1 MDVFRF
7 REQLIREYESFARSF
22 TKPKA
27 EDIRAYLQDCYDAGV
42 FWPAPLVQLNPSF
55 VSGGSVEQLV
65 EEQLLHKECARIFRA
80 GKTAD
85 DFGVTLR
92 LHKHQEEAIRAA
104 QRNESYVLTT
114 GTGSGKSLSYFIPIV
129 DYVLRERA
137 AGNTKPHVSAI
148 VIYPMNALANSQHE
162 ELTRFLKLGYPDG
175 KGPVTFARYT
185 GQESG
190 KERDEIAK
198 NPPDIILTN
207 FMMLELMMTRQDE
220 VDKAIVRAAQGL
232 KFLVLD
238 ELHTYRGR
246 QGADVALLVRR
257 VRAALNP
264 DLLCVGTSA
273 TMATDGTP
281 EERNAVV
288 AGVASKLFGTS
299 VSPRNVITETLQ
311 RVTTGDE
318 PDAGTLKSVL
328 IDEIPANAEY
338 ESLRAHPLAIWVELN
353 LGLQHEAGKWVRA
366 RPRTLK
372 DAAKELAAAT
382 GLDEAFCLKRLEHFL
397 LLAYRTK
404 REPHDDRSRLFA
416 FRLHQFISGAG
427 DLYATLEPAGKRYL
441 DVKGQQ
447 FQPGH
452 TDKRLFNA
460 VFCRECGQEYFP
472 VWASGPKGAPDTF
485 EPREIGDRS
494 REDQNDDEGMRYGFL
509 MPDSDRT
516 FDDADLDRYPEEWI
530 DFSRADPR
538 LKNNYIRYKPIP
550 VRVTPS
556 GEVAGDGM
564 QSYFIPGSF
573 RFCLSCGVSYD
584 ASVRSDL
591 SKLTSLSSEGRS
603 SATTV
608 LTLGA
613 MRYLLEDAA
622 DLKPEAK
629 KLLGFT
635 DNRQDASLQAG
646 HFNDFIQ
653 ILLLR
658 GALLAAVEKA
668 GQLTDE
674 VLAQAVYDVLSLTK
688 PEFMANPEAR
698 FFAEDQARKA
708 LKDVLGYRLYFD
720 LRRGWRVT
728 NPNLEQLSL
737 LKIAYQSLP
746 EICAE
751 QSLWHGAPPLLAQAS
766 PQERESIAR
775 HLLDHMRR
783 QLCIKARYLDA
794 DEQEKLKNASFSHL
808 RDPWALNEDERLQ
821 PARYLILGSKPAH
834 PNQQDDRAAYLSY
847 RSSFKRDLSK
857 PSFWGDTAQSRW
869 PDKFDEEFFGQLMES
884 LLSALIQGG
893 LVQCFEVPG
902 GRTAYQINA
911 AALIWQLGDPD
922 EEIPSLGNQRK
933 SNNEFFRSLY
943 LNVAKALL
951 QNNRLLKSLEAREH
965 TAQVDAAD
973 REEREK
979 RFRSAE
985 LPILFCSPTM
995 ELGVDISDLNTVYMR
1010 NAPPTP
1016 ANYAQRSGR
1025 AGRGGQP
1032 ALVITYCAAKSPH
1045 DQYYFADPV
1054 RMVAGSVTPPLLD
1067 LANEDLIRSHL
1078 HAVWLAETHQKLSG
1092 AVSELLKMKEDSK
1105 LPLRD
1110 DLASALD
1117 TADARDRAYK
1127 MFARVLD
1134 MLADELTP
1142 AKAHWYT
1149 AGWAERMIK
1158 QAYLQFDQA
1167 LDRWRTLYKATTQQ
1181 MEAAHAVR
1189 MNAAATQTDRI
1200 EADRRYYEAKTQQD
1214 LLLESS
1220 QSMNS
1225 DFYTYRY
1232 LASQGFLPGYNFPR
1246 LPLLAFM
1253 PARKDMVGKDTYLSR
1268 PRFLAL
1274 SEFGP
1279 RSIIYHEGSQYRV
1292 YKLML
1297 GLREQIGADAAGAG
1311 LPLRMVRMCPSCGYG
1326 HFGGQLHAEKCIACG
1341 SLLEGGLTL
1350 ANLYRVEN
1358 VSTRRATRITSDEEE
1373 RVRQGYEMLTT
1384 LQYAEE
1390 NGVLQVIKTRFEV
1403 EGVPLATVHYG
1414 PAATV
1419 WRMNLGWKRRK
1430 DKSIYGFNIDPITG
1444 IWAKDAQAPEDSDSS
1459 DHGSDGQPK
1468 RIVPFV
1474 EDRRNILV
1482 FYPDQQLEEAAMVTL
1497 QYMLKRGIE
1506 AEFQLEEAEL
1516 AAEPLPSGDKRNAI
1530 LFYESAE
1537 GGAGVLTRI
1546 ANDPTALR
1554 RVAEQALKVAHFEP
1568 KSGVWAVDQLQDTD
1582 KTCEAGCYRCLLSYS
1597 NQMDHRFI
1605 QRKNEIVLDLLCRMT
1620 RAEAKRGTA
1629 GRNADEQFEEL
1640 MRLSGSGLEKAWLET
1655 VRKSGYRLPDK
1666 AQFSMNEF
1674 KVRPDFGYGGDSPA
1688 LVFIDGPHHEL
1699 DYQRQIDEAKNKQL
1713 RDAGFEVIRFP
1724 KEQSAWPAIFAQYPD
1739 VFGKGV
1745 QS

>member
-1 MDVFRF
+1 MDVFQF
-7 REQLIREYESFARSF
+7 REQLIGDYESFTRSF
-22 TKPKA
+22 TKPQA
-27 EDIRAYLQDCYDAGV
+27 EDIKAYLQDRYDAGV

-80 GKTAD
+80 GKTSD
-85 DFGVTLR
+85 DFVVTLR

-114 GTGSGKSLSYFIPIV
+114 GTGSGKSLSYFIPII
-129 DYVLRERA
+129 DHVLRAHA
-137 AGNTKPHVSAI
+137 AGSTTPHASAI
-148 VIYPMNALANSQHE
+148 VIYPMNALANSQRE
-162 ELTRFLKLGYPDG
+162 ELTRFLKLGYPG
-175 KGPVTFARYT
+175 GNGPVTFARYT

-190 KERDEIAK
+190 EERDEIAR

-257 VRAALNP
+257 VRAALNR

-288 AGVASKLFGTS
+288 AGVASKLFGTT
-299 VSPRNVITETLQ
+299 VNPGNVITETLQ
-311 RVTTGDE
+311 RVTIGDALPE
-318 PDAGTLKSVL
+318 ADTLKSVL
-328 IDEIPANAEY
+328 TAEIPASAEF
-338 ESLRAHPLAIWVELN
+338 ESLRAHPLSVWVELN
-353 LGLQHEAGKWVRA
+353 LGLRQEAGKWVRA
-366 RPRTLK
+366 KPSTLK
-372 DAAKELAAAT
+372 EAAAELAEVT
-382 GLDEAFCLKRLEHFL
+382 GLDVAQCLQRLEQFL

-404 REPHDDRSRLFA
+404 REPYDDRSRLFA

-427 DLYATLEPAGKRYL
+427 DLFATLEPASNRYL

-447 FQPGH
+447 FQPGN

-472 VWASGPKGAPDTF
+472 VWASGPKASPDTF

-494 REDQNDDEGMRYGFL
+494 REDQGDDEGAKFGFL
-509 MPDSDRT
+509 MPDPSLK
-516 FDDADLDRYPEEWI
+516 FDDVDLERYPEDWI
-530 DFSRADPR
+530 DFTHANPG
-538 LKNNYIRYKPIP
+538 LKNNYKRYKPLP
-550 VRVTPS
+550 VRVAPS

-573 RFCLSCGVSYD
+573 RFCLCCGTSYD

-591 SKLTSLSSEGRS
+591 SKLSSLSSEGRS

-613 MRYLLEDAA
+613 MRYLLEDAT

-674 VLAQAVYDVLSLTK
+674 VLAQAIYDVVSLTK
-688 PEFMANPEAR
+688 PEFMANPEAH
-698 FFAEDQARKA
+698 FLAEDQARKA

-737 LKIAYQSLP
+737 LKITYQSLA
-746 EICAE
+746 EVCAE
-751 QSLWHGAPPLLAQAS
+751 QSLWDDAPPLLAQAT
-766 PQERESIAR
+766 PQDREHAAR

-794 DEQEKLKNASFSHL
+794 DQQERLKNASFNHL
-808 RDPWALNEDERLQ
+808 RDPWKLNEDEHLQ
-821 PARYLILGSKPAH
+821 PSKYLILGSKPAQL
-834 PNQQDDRAAYLSY
+834 NQQDDRAAYLSY
-847 RSSFKRDLSK
+847 RSSFKRDLTK
-857 PSFWGDTAQSRW
+857 PSFWGDNAQSRW
-869 PDKFDEEFFGQLMES
+869 PDKFNEEFFGQLMEA

-893 LVQCFEVPG
+893 LVQPFKATG
-902 GRTAYQINA
+902 GRTAYQITA
-911 AALIWQLGDPD
+911 AALVWQLGNPD
-922 EEIPSLGNQRK
+922 DETTNHGNQGK
-933 SNNEFFRSLY
+933 SSNEFFRSLY

-951 QNNRLLKSLEAREH
+951 QNNQLLKSLEAREH

-973 REEREK
+973 REDREK
-979 RFRSAE
+979 RFRAAD

-1010 NAPPTP
+1010 NTPPTP

-1025 AGRGGQP
+1025 AGRSGQP
-1032 ALVITYCAAKSPH
+1032 ALVFTYCAAKSPH

-1092 AVSELLKMKEDSK
+1092 AVSELLKMEDAK

-1110 DLASALD
+1110 DLVGTMD
-1117 TADARDRAYK
+1117 TVAPRDRADK
-1127 MFARVLD
+1127 VFSSVLG
-1134 MLADELTP
+1134 MLASELSP
-1142 AKAHWYT
+1142 ANAHWYA

-1158 QAYLQFDQA
+1158 QAYRQFDLA

-1189 MNAAATQTDRI
+1189 MNAAATQKDRT

-1214 LLLESS
+1214 LLLQSS
-1220 QSMNS
+1220 KSMNS

-1246 LPLLAFM
+1246 LPLMAFI
-1253 PARKDMVGKDTYLSR
+1253 PARKEKVGKDSFLTR
-1268 PRFLAL
+1268 PRFLGLA
-1274 SEFGP
+1274 EFGP

-1292 YKLML
+1292 RKVML
-1297 GLREQIGADAAGAG
+1297 GVRDQTGPEANGAQ
-1311 LPLRMVRMCPSCGYG
+1311 LPVRMARMCPVCGYG
-1326 HFGGQLHAEKCIACG
+1326 HFGDQLQMERCAACG
-1341 SLLEGGLTL
+1341 KLLEGGLTL
-1350 ANLYRVEN
+1350 PNLYRVEN

-1373 RVRQGYEMLTT
+1373 RARQGYEMLTT

-1390 NGVLQVIKTRFEV
+1390 NGVPQVVKTSFTLD
-1403 EGVPLATVHYG
+1403 GAALATTHYG

-1430 DKSIYGFNIDPITG
+1430 EKTIYGFNIDPNTG
-1444 IWAKDAQAPEDSDSS
+1444 IWSKDSQAPEDDDSNET
-1459 DHGSDGQPK
+1459 GQAVQ
-1468 RIVPFV
+1468 RIVPYV

-1482 FYPDQQLEEAAMVTL
+1482 LCPGQPLEEDAMVTL

-1506 AEFQLEEAEL
+1506 AEFQLEESEL
-1516 AAEPLPSGDKRNAI
+1516 AAEPLPKRDQRNAI

-1546 ANDPTALR
+1546 ANDPAALR
-1554 RVAEQALKVAHFEP
+1554 RVAERALRVAHFEP
-1568 KSGVWAVDQLQDTD
+1568 KNNVWVADQLQDVD
-1582 KTCEAGCYRCLLSYS
+1582 NTCEAGCHRCLLSYS
-1597 NQMDHRFI
+1597 NQMDHRII
-1605 QRKNEIVLDLLCRMT
+1605 QRKNEIVLDILCRLT
-1620 RAEAKRGTA
+1620 QAEAKCGTA
-1629 GRNADEQFEEL
+1629 GRNPDEQFEEI
-1640 MRLSGSGLEKAWLET
+1640 MRLSGSSLEKAWLET
-1655 VRKSGYRLPDK
+1655 VRKSGYRLPDR
-1666 AQFSMNEF
+1666 AQFSMSEF
-1674 KVRPDFGYGGDSPA
+1674 KVRPDFGYRGDSPA
-1688 LVFIDGPHHEL
+1688 LVFIDGPHHET
-1699 DYQRQIDEAKNKQL
+1699 DYQHQIDEAKNKEL

-1724 KEQSAWPAIFAQYPD
+1724 KEQSTWPAIFSQYPD

>member
-1 MDVFRF
+1 MDVFHF
-7 REQLIREYESFARSF
+7 RERLIGEYESFTRSF
-22 TKPKA
+22 TRPQA
-27 EDIRAYLQDCYDAGV
+27 EDIKAYLQTQYDAGV

-65 EEQLLHKECARIFRA
+65 EERLLNKECARIFRA
-80 GKTAD
+80 GKSNSE
-85 DFGVTLR
+85 FGVTLR

-104 QRNESYVLTT
+104 QRSESYVLTT

-129 DYVLRERA
+129 DHVLRERA
-137 AGNTKPHVSAI
+137 AGNAKPHVSAI
-148 VIYPMNALANSQHE
+148 VIYPMNALANSQRE
-162 ELTRFLKLGYPDG
+162 ELTRFLTLGYPG
-175 KGPVTFARYT
+175 GNGPVTFARYT
-185 GQESG
+185 GQESSE
-190 KERDEIAK
+190 ERDEIAK

-220 VDKAIVRAAQGL
+220 VDKTIVRAAQGL

-264 DLLCVGTSA
+264 GLLCVGTSA
-273 TMATDGTP
+273 TMATEGTP

-288 AGVASKLFGTS
+288 AGVASKLFGTM
-299 VSPRNVITETLQ
+299 VHPGNVITETLQ
-311 RVTTGDE
+311 RVTIGDVL
-318 PDAGTLKSVL
+318 PDVSALKAAL
-328 IDEIPANAEY
+328 TAETPTSAEF
-338 ESLRAHPLAIWVELN
+338 ESLRTHPLSVWVELN
-353 LGLQHEAGKWVRA
+353 LGLQQEAGKWVRA
-366 RPRTLK
+366 KPRTLK
-372 DAAKELAAAT
+372 DAAKELAGST
-382 GLDEAFCLKRLEHFL
+382 GLDPALCLQRLEKFL

-404 REPHDDRSRLFA
+404 REPYDDRSRLFA

-427 DLYATLEPAGKRYL
+427 DLFATLEPAGNRFL

-447 FQPGH
+447 FQPGNI
-452 TDKRLFNA
+452 DKRLFNA

-472 VWASGPKGAPDTF
+472 VWASGPRGSLDTF
-485 EPREIGDRS
+485 EPREIGDRN
-494 REDQNDDEGMRYGFL
+494 REDLDGDEGAKFGFL
-509 MPDSDRT
+509 MPDPALT
-516 FDDADLDRYPEEWI
+516 FDDVNLERYPEDWI
-530 DFSRADPR
+530 DFSRADPG
-538 LKNNYIRYKPIP
+538 LKSNYKRYKPIP
-550 VRVTPS
+550 VRVAPS
-556 GEVAGDGM
+556 GEIAGDGM

-573 RFCLSCGVSYD
+573 RFCLCCGASYD

-591 SKLTSLSSEGRS
+591 SKLSSLSSEGRS

-668 GQLTDE
+668 DQLTDE
-674 VLAQAVYDVLSLTK
+674 VLAQAIYDVLALEK

-698 FFAEDQARKA
+698 FLAEDQARRA
-708 LKDVLGYRLYFD
+708 LKDVIGYRLYFD

-728 NPNLEQLSL
+728 NPNLEQLNL
-737 LKIAYQSLP
+737 LKIGYRSLP

-751 QSLWHGAPPLLAQAS
+751 QSLWSAAPPLLAQAS
-766 PQERESIAR
+766 PQERENVAR

-794 DEQEKLKNASFSHL
+794 DQQDQLKNTSYNQL
-808 RDPWALNEDERLQ
+808 REPWALNEDELLQ
-821 PARYLILGSKPAH
+821 PARYLILGSKPAQI
-834 PNQQDDRAAYLSY
+834 NQQDDRAAYLSY

-869 PDKFDEEFFGQLMES
+869 PTLFNDEFFGQMMEA
-884 LLSALIQGG
+884 LLAALIQGG
-893 LVQCFEVPG
+893 LVQPFEAAG
-902 GRTAYQINA
+902 GKTAYQITA
-911 AALIWQLGDPD
+911 AALVWQLGNPD
-922 EEIPSLGNQRK
+922 DETGKHGNQRK

-951 QNNRLLKSLEAREH
+951 QNNHLLKSLEAREH

-973 REEREK
+973 REDREK
-979 RFRSAE
+979 RFRAAD

-995 ELGVDISDLNTVYMR
+995 ELGVDISDLNTVYLR
-1010 NAPPTP
+1010 NTPPTP

-1025 AGRGGQP
+1025 AGRSGQP
-1032 ALVITYCAAKSPH
+1032 ALVFTYCAAKSPH
-1045 DQYYFADPV
+1045 DQYYFAEPV
-1054 RMVAGSVTPPLLD
+1054 KMVAGSVTPPLLD

-1092 AVSELLKMKEDSK
+1092 AVSELLKMDDVT

-1110 DLASALD
+1110 DLVGTMD
-1117 TADARDRAYK
+1117 TPAPRDRADK
-1127 MFARVLD
+1127 VFTGVLG
-1134 MLADELTP
+1134 MLTTELTP
-1142 AKAHWYT
+1142 AHAHWYA

-1158 QAYLQFDQA
+1158 QAFRQFELA

-1189 MNAAATQTDRI
+1189 MNAAATQKDRT

-1214 LLLESS
+1214 LLLQSS
-1220 QSMNS
+1220 KSTNS

-1246 LPLLAFM
+1246 LPLMAFI
-1253 PARKDMVGKDTYLSR
+1253 PARKERVGKDSFLTR
-1268 PRFLAL
+1268 PRFLGLA
-1274 SEFGP
+1274 EFGP

-1292 YKLML
+1292 RKVML
-1297 GLREQIGADAAGAG
+1297 GVRDQAGPDANGAQ
-1311 LPLRMVRMCPSCGYG
+1311 LPVRMARMCPSCGYG
-1326 HFGGQLHAEKCIACG
+1326 HFGDQLQMEKCVACG
-1341 SLLEGGLTL
+1341 SMLEGGLAL
-1350 ANLYRVEN
+1350 PNLYRVEN

-1390 NGVLQVIKTRFEV
+1390 NGVPQVVKTRFKL
-1403 EGVPLATVHYG
+1403 EGAPLVTVHYG

-1430 DKSIYGFNIDPITG
+1430 EKSIYGFNIDPSTG
-1444 IWAKDAQAPEDSDSS
+1444 IWAKDSQAPEDDDASDT
-1459 DHGSDGQPK
+1459 GRTVQ

-1482 FYPDQQLEEAAMVTL
+1482 LYPDQHLEEDAMVTL

-1506 AEFQLEEAEL
+1506 AEFQLEESEL
-1516 AAEPLPSGDKRNAI
+1516 AAEPLPRRDQRNAI

-1546 ANDPTALR
+1546 ANDPMALR
-1554 RVAEQALKVAHFEP
+1554 RVAERALKVAHFEP
-1568 KSGVWAVDQLQDTD
+1568 KNEVWAVDQLQDID
-1582 KTCEAGCYRCLLSYS
+1582 KTCEAGCYRCLLSYG
-1597 NQMDHRFI
+1597 NQMDHRVI
-1605 QRKNEIVLDLLCRMT
+1605 QRKNEIVLDILCRLT
-1620 RAEAKRGTA
+1620 RAEAQRGTE
-1629 GRNADEQFEEL
+1629 GRNADEQFDEL
-1640 MRLSGSGLEKAWLET
+1640 MRLSGSSLEKAWLET
-1655 VRKSGYRLPDK
+1655 VKESGYRLPDK
-1666 AQFSMNEF
+1666 AQFSMSEY

-1688 LVFIDGPHHEL
+1688 LVFIDGPHHESE
-1699 DYQRQIDEAKNKQL
+1699 YQHQIDEDKNRIL

-1724 KEQSAWPAIFAQYPD
+1724 KERAAWPAIFSQYPD

>member
-1 MDVFRF
+1 MDVFHF
-7 REQLIREYESFARSF
+7 RERLIGDYESFTRSF
-22 TKPKA
+22 TRPQA
-27 EDIRAYLQDCYDAGV
+27 EDIKTYLQTQYDEGV

-65 EEQLLHKECARIFRA
+65 EEGLLHKEGARIFRA
-80 GKTAD
+80 GKSAS

-104 QRNESYVLTT
+104 QRSESYVLTT

-129 DYVLRERA
+129 DHVLRERA
-137 AGNTKPHVSAI
+137 AGNTKPRVSAI
-148 VIYPMNALANSQHE
+148 VIYPMNALANSQRE
-162 ELTRFLKLGYPDG
+162 ELTRFLKLGYPG
-175 KGPVTFARYT
+175 GNGPVTFARYT
-185 GQESG
+185 GQESSE
-190 KERDEIAK
+190 ERDEIAK

-220 VDKAIVRAAQGL
+220 VDKTIVRAAQGL

-257 VRAALNP
+257 VRAALNTE
-264 DLLCVGTSA
+264 LLCVGTSA

-288 AGVASKLFGTS
+288 ASVASKLFGTT
-299 VSPRNVITETLQ
+299 VKPGNVITETLQ
-311 RVTTGDE
+311 RVTVSDNL
-318 PDAGTLKSVL
+318 PDAATLKSVL
-328 IDEIPANAEY
+328 TTELPTSAEFN
-338 ESLRAHPLAIWVELN
+338 SLRAHPLSIWVELN
-353 LGLQHEAGKWVRA
+353 LGLRQEAGRWVRA
-366 RPRTLK
+366 KPRTLK
-372 DAAKELAAAT
+372 DAATELAHAT
-382 GLDEAFCLKRLEHFL
+382 DLDVALCLQQLERFL

-427 DLYATLEPAGKRYL
+427 DLFATLEPAGNRYL

-472 VWASGPKGAPDTF
+472 VWANGPKSSPDTF
-485 EPREIGDRS
+485 EPREIGDRN
-494 REDQNDDEGMRYGFL
+494 REDQDDDEGAKFGFL
-509 MPDSDRT
+509 MPDPDLT
-516 FDDADLDRYPEEWI
+516 FDDGNLDRYPEDWI
-530 DFSRADPR
+530 DFTRANPG
-538 LKNNYIRYKPIP
+538 LKSNYKRYKPLP
-550 VRVTPS
+550 VRVAPS
-556 GEVAGDGM
+556 GDVAGDGM

-573 RFCLSCGVSYD
+573 RFCLCCNASYD

-591 SKLTSLSSEGRS
+591 SKLSSLSSEGRS

-613 MRYLLEDAA
+613 MRYLLEEAA
-622 DLKPEAK
+622 DLNPAAK

-674 VLAQAVYDVLSLTK
+674 VLAPAIYDVLALTK

-698 FFAEDQARKA
+698 FLAEDQARKA

-720 LRRGWRVT
+720 LRRGWRIT

-737 LKIAYQSLP
+737 LKIEYQSLS
-746 EICAE
+746 EVCAE
-751 QSLWHGAPPLLAQAS
+751 QSLWDEAPPLLAQAS
-766 PQERESIAR
+766 PLEREQATR

-794 DEQEKLKNASFSHL
+794 DQQEQLKNSSYSQL
-808 RDPWALNEDERLQ
+808 REPWALNEDERLQ
-821 PARYLILGSKPAH
+821 PARYLVLGSKP
-834 PNQQDDRAAYLSY
+834 PQLNQQDDRAAYLSY

-857 PSFWGDTAQSRW
+857 PSFWGENAQSRW
-869 PDKFDEEFFGQLMES
+869 PTKFNEEFFGTVMQS

-893 LVQCFEVPG
+893 LVQPLEVPG
-902 GRTAYQINA
+902 GKTAYQITA
-911 AALIWQLGDPD
+911 AALVWKLGDLD
-922 EEIPSLGNQRK
+922 EETTNHGNQRK
-933 SNNEFFRSLY
+933 SNNEFFRDLY
-943 LNVAKALL
+943 INVAKALL
-951 QNNRLLKSLEAREH
+951 QNNQLLKSLEAREH

-973 REEREK
+973 REDREK
-979 RFRSAE
+979 RFRAAE

-1010 NAPPTP
+1010 NTPPTP

-1025 AGRGGQP
+1025 AGRSGQP
-1032 ALVITYCAAKSPH
+1032 ALVFTYCAAKSPH

-1092 AVSELLKMKEDSK
+1092 AVSDLLKMDDAK

-1110 DLASALD
+1110 DLIETMD
-1117 TADARDRAYK
+1117 TVPPRDRADK
-1127 MFARVLD
+1127 VFSSVLG
-1134 MLADELTP
+1134 MLVSELTP
-1142 AKAHWYT
+1142 ENAHWFA

-1158 QAYLQFDQA
+1158 QAFRQFDIAQ
-1167 LDRWRTLYKATTQQ
+1167 DRWRSLYKATTQQ
-1181 MEAAHAVR
+1181 MEAAHSVR
-1189 MNAAATQTDRI
+1189 MNAAATQKDRS

-1214 LLLESS
+1214 LLLQSS
-1220 QSMNS
+1220 KSMNS

-1246 LPLLAFM
+1246 LPLMAFI
-1253 PARKDMVGKDTYLSR
+1253 PARKERVGKDSFLTR
-1268 PRFLAL
+1268 PRFLGLA
-1274 SEFGP
+1274 EFGP

-1292 YKLML
+1292 RKVML
-1297 GLREQIGADAAGAG
+1297 GVRDQSSPDAIGAQ
-1311 LPLRMVRMCPSCGYG
+1311 LPLRMARMCPVCGYG
-1326 HFGGQLHAEKCIACG
+1326 HFGDQLQMEKCVACDCV
-1341 SLLEGGLTL
+1341 LEGGLTL
-1350 ANLYRVEN
+1350 PNLYRVEN

-1390 NGVLQVIKTRFEV
+1390 NGVPQVIKTRFD
-1403 EGVPLATVHYG
+1403 LASTPIVTVHYG

-1430 DKSIYGFNIDPITG
+1430 EKSIYGFNIDPTTG
-1444 IWAKDAQAPEDSDSS
+1444 IWSKDSQAPEDDDASDN
-1459 DHGSDGQPK
+1459 GPTVQ

-1482 FYPDQQLEEAAMVTL
+1482 LHPDQQLEEDSMVTL

-1506 AEFQLEEAEL
+1506 AEFQLEESEL
-1516 AAEPLPSGDKRNAI
+1516 AAEPLPRRDQRNAI

-1546 ANDPTALR
+1546 ANDPAALR
-1554 RVAEQALKVAHFEP
+1554 RVAERALRVAHFAP
-1568 KSGVWAVDQLQDTD
+1568 KGSTWAVDELQDTD
-1582 KTCEAGCYRCLLSYS
+1582 QSCEAGCYRCLLSYG
-1597 NQMDHRFI
+1597 NQMDHRII
-1605 QRKNEIVLDLLCRMT
+1605 QRKNEVVLDILCRLT
-1620 RAEAKRGTA
+1620 QAEAKRGTA
-1629 GRNADEQFEEL
+1629 GRNADEQFDEL
-1640 MRLSGSGLEKAWLET
+1640 LSLSGSSLEKAWLNA
-1655 VRKSGYRLPDK
+1655 VRKAGLRLPDK
-1666 AQFSMNEF
+1666 AQFSLSEYA
-1674 KVRPDFGYGGDSPA
+1674 VRPDFGYGGDSPA
-1688 LVFIDGPHHEL
+1688 LVFIDGPHHES
-1699 DYQRQIDEAKNKQL
+1699 DHQHRIDEEKNRTL

-1724 KEQSAWPAIFAQYPD
+1724 KEQSAWNAIFNQYPD

-1745 QS
+1745 QP

>member
-1 MDVFRF
+1 MNVFQF
-7 REQLIREYESFARSF
+7 RDRLISDYQSFTRSF
-22 TKPKA
+22 TKPQA
-27 EDIRAYLQDCYDAGV
+27 EDIKAYLQDRYDEGI

-129 DYVLRERA
+129 DHVLRERA
-137 AGNTKPHVSAI
+137 AGDNRPRVRAI
-148 VIYPMNALANSQHE
+148 VIYPMNALANSQRE
-162 ELTRFLKLGYPDG
+162 ELTRFLKLGYPAG
-175 KGPVTFARYT
+175 NGPVTFARYT

-190 KERDEIAK
+190 EERDEIAR

-220 VDKAIVRAAQGL
+220 VDKAIVRSAQGL

-273 TMATDGTP
+273 TMATEGTP
-281 EERNAVV
+281 EERNSVV
-288 AGVASKLFGTS
+288 SEVASKLFGTT
-299 VSPRNVITETLQ
+299 VSLGNVITETLQ
-311 RVTTGDE
+311 RVTIGETL
-318 PDAGTLKSVL
+318 PDANTLKSVL
-328 IDEIPANAEY
+328 DAEIPAKADF
-338 ESLRAHPLAIWVELN
+338 ESLRAHPLSVWVELN
-353 LGLQHEAGKWVRA
+353 LGLLQEAGRWVRA

-372 DAAKELAAAT
+372 EAAAELAEVT
-382 GLDEAFCLKRLEHFL
+382 RLDSAHCLKRLEQFL
-397 LLAYRTK
+397 LLAYQTK
-404 REPHDDRSRLFA
+404 REPYDDRSRLFA

-427 DLYATLEPAGKRYL
+427 DLFATLEPENNRYL

-447 FQPGH
+447 YQPGR

-472 VWASGPKGAPDTF
+472 VWASGPKGSPDIF
-485 EPREIGDRS
+485 EPRDIGDRS
-494 REDQNDDEGMRYGFL
+494 REDSDGDDSIGFGLL
-509 MPDSDRT
+509 MPDPAAK
-516 FDDADLDRYPEEWI
+516 FDESNLDRYPEEWI
-530 DFSRADPR
+530 DFTRANPE
-538 LKNNYIRYKPIP
+538 LKSNYKRYTPTP
-550 VRVTPS
+550 VSVNPA

-564 QSYFIPGSF
+564 RSHFVPGSF
-573 RFCLSCGVSYD
+573 RFCLSCGVSHD
-584 ASVRSDL
+584 ATMRSDL
-591 SKLTSLSSEGRS
+591 SKLSSLSSEGRS

-613 MRYLLEDAA
+613 LRYLLEDAD

-658 GALLAAVEKA
+658 GALLAAVESK

-674 VLAQAVYDVLSLTK
+674 VLAQSIYDVLALSK

-698 FFAEDQARKA
+698 FIAEDQARKA
-708 LKDVLGYRLYFD
+708 LRDVLGYRLYFD
-720 LRRGWRVT
+720 LRRGWRIT

-737 LKIAYQSLP
+737 LQIGYQSLA
-746 EICAE
+746 EVCAE
-751 QSLWHGAPPLLAQAS
+751 QSLWDGAPPLLAQSS
-766 PQERESIAR
+766 PEVRERATR
-775 HLLDHMRR
+775 HLLDLMRR

-794 DEQEKLKNASFSHL
+794 DQQEQIRQTSFSHL
-808 RDPWALNEDERLQ
+808 RDPWAINDDERLQ
-821 PARYLILGSKPAH
+821 PARYLILGSKPSQL
-834 PNQQDDRAAYLSY
+834 NQQDDRAAYLSY
-847 RSSFKRDLSK
+847 RSSFKRDIAK
-857 PSFWGDTAQSRW
+857 PGFWGENAQDRW
-869 PDKFDEEFFGQLMES
+869 PAKFNEDYFGTVIDAM
-884 LLSALIQGG
+884 LSALIQGG
-893 LVQCFEVPG
+893 LVQPLDAPG
-902 GRTAYQINA
+902 NKTAYQITA
-911 AALIWQLGDPD
+911 AALVWKLGDPGN
-922 EEIPSLGNQRK
+922 PAPNAANQRK
-933 SNNEFFRSLY
+933 SNNEFFRDLY
-943 LNVAKALL
+943 LNVAKSLL
-951 QNNRLLKSLEAREH
+951 QSNRLLQSLEAREH

-979 RFRSAE
+979 RFRAAD

-995 ELGVDISDLNTVYMR
+995 ELGVDIADLNTVYMR
-1010 NAPPTP
+1010 NTPPTP

-1025 AGRGGQP
+1025 AGRSGQP
-1032 ALVITYCAAKSPH
+1032 ALVFTYCAAKSPH
-1045 DQYYFADPV
+1045 DQYYFTDPV

-1078 HAVWLAETHQKLSG
+1078 HAVWLAETRQRLSG
-1092 AVSELLKMKEDSK
+1092 AVSELLKMDDAA

-1110 DLASALD
+1110 DLIGTMD
-1117 TADARDRAYK
+1117 TPAPRDRADHV
-1127 MFARVLD
+1127 FSSVLG
-1134 MLADELTP
+1134 MLSSELTP
-1142 AKAHWYT
+1142 ANAHWYT
-1149 AGWAERMIK
+1149 SGWAERMIK
-1158 QAYLQFDQA
+1158 QAFRQFDLA
-1167 LDRWRTLYKATTQQ
+1167 IERWRTLYKATTHQ

-1189 MNAAATQTDRI
+1189 MNAAATQKDRT

-1214 LLLESS
+1214 LLLQSS
-1220 QSMNS
+1220 ATMNS

-1246 LPLLAFM
+1246 LPLMAFI
-1253 PARKDMVGKDTYLSR
+1253 PARKERVGKDSFLTR
-1268 PRFLAL
+1268 PRFLGL

-1292 YKLML
+1292 RKVML
-1297 GLREQIGADAAGAG
+1297 GVRDQMAAENSGSQ
-1311 LPLRMVRMCPSCGYG
+1311 LPVRTARMCPACGYG
-1326 HFGGQLHAEKCIACG
+1326 HFGDQLHLEKCAACG
-1341 SLLEGGLTL
+1341 SLLEGGLIL
-1350 ANLYRVEN
+1350 PNLYRVEN

-1390 NGVLQVIKTRFEV
+1390 SCVMQVVKTRFDLD
-1403 EGVPLATVHYG
+1403 GAPLVTAHYG

-1430 DKSIYGFNIDPITG
+1430 EKSIYGFNIDTNTG
-1444 IWAKDAQAPEDSDSS
+1444 IWSKDSQAPEDDDS
-1459 DHGSDGQPK
+1459 HETGQTVQ

-1482 FYPDQQLEEAAMVTL
+1482 LYPVQTLEEDAMVTL

-1506 AEFQLEEAEL
+1506 AEFQLEESEL
-1516 AAEPLPSGDKRNAI
+1516 AVEPLPRRDQRNAI

-1554 RVAEQALKVAHFEP
+1554 RVAVRALRVAHYEP
-1568 KSGVWAVDQLQDTD
+1568 RQGAWAADQLLDTD

-1597 NQMDHRFI
+1597 NQMDHRII
-1605 QRKNEIVLDLLCRMT
+1605 QRKNEVVLDLLCRMT

-1629 GRNADEQFEEL
+1629 GRSADEQYAEL
-1640 MRLSGSGLEKAWLET
+1640 YRLSGSSLEKAWLET
-1655 VRKSGYRLPDK
+1655 VRKNAYRLPDK
-1666 AQFSMNEF
+1666 AQFSMSEF

-1688 LVFIDGPHHEL
+1688 LVFIDGPQHET
-1699 DYQRQIDEAKNKQL
+1699 DHQYQIDEAKNRAL
-1713 RDAGFEVIRFP
+1713 RDAGYEVIRFP
-1724 KEQSAWPAIFAQYPD
+1724 KEQAAWPAIFGQFPD

-1745 QS
+1745 AG

>member
-1 MDVFRF
+1 MDVFQF
-7 REQLIREYESFARSF
+7 RDRLIGDYESFTRSF
-22 TKPKA
+22 TKPQA
-27 EDIRAYLQDCYDAGV
+27 DDIKAYLQGCYDAGV

-65 EEQLLHKECARIFRA
+65 EAQLLHKECARIFRA
-80 GKTAD
+80 GKSVD
-85 DFGVTLR
+85 EFGVTLR

-104 QRNESYVLTT
+104 QHNESYVLTT

-129 DYVLRERA
+129 DHVLRERA
-137 AGNTKPHVSAI
+137 AGNAKPLVRAI
-148 VIYPMNALANSQHE
+148 VIYPMNALANSQRE
-162 ELTRFLKLGYPDG
+162 ELTRFLKFGYPG
-175 KGPVTFARYT
+175 GNGPVTFARYT

-190 KERDEIAK
+190 EERDEIAR

-257 VRAALNP
+257 VRAAMNP

-273 TMATDGTP
+273 TMATEGTP

-288 AGVASKLFGTS
+288 AGVASKLFGTT
-299 VSPRNVITETLQ
+299 VSPTNVITETLE
-311 RVTTGDE
+311 RVTIGKNLPE
-318 PDAGTLKSVL
+318 SGTLKSVL
-328 IDEIPANAEY
+328 SEDIPDQAEF
-338 ESLRAHPLAIWVELN
+338 ESLRSHPLSVWIELN
-353 LGLQHEAGKWVRA
+353 LGLRQEAGKWVRA
-366 RPRTLK
+366 TPRTLK
-372 DAAKELAAAT
+372 NAANELADIT
-382 GLDEAFCLKRLEHFL
+382 GLETAHCLQKLEQFL

-404 REPHDDRSRLFA
+404 REPFDDRSRLFA

-427 DLYATLEPAGKRYL
+427 DLFATLEPEGQRYL

-460 VFCRECGQEYFP
+460 AFCRECGQEYFP
-472 VWASGPKGAPDTF
+472 VWASGPQNAPDSF
-485 EPREIGDRS
+485 EPRDIGDRN
-494 REDQNDDEGMRYGFL
+494 REDQDGEDGVRFGFL
-509 MPDSDRT
+509 MPDPAHN
-516 FDDADLDRYPEEWI
+516 FEDANLERYPEEWI
-530 DFSRADPR
+530 DFTRANPG
-538 LKNNYIRYKPIP
+538 LKSNFKRYKPLP
-550 VRVTPS
+550 VHVAPS
-556 GEVAGDGM
+556 GEIAGNGM
-564 QSYFIPGSF
+564 SAFFIPGSF
-573 RFCLSCGVSYD
+573 RFCLCCGVSYD
-584 ASVRSDL
+584 ATVRSDL
-591 SKLTSLSSEGRS
+591 SKLSSLSSEGRS

-613 MRYLLEDAA
+613 MRYLLEEAD
-622 DLKPEAK
+622 DLKPQAR

-668 GQLTDE
+668 GTLTDE
-674 VLAQAVYDVLSLTK
+674 VLAQAIYDVLALTK

-720 LRRGWRVT
+720 LRRGWRIT
-728 NPNLEQLSL
+728 NPNLEQLGL
-737 LKIAYQSLP
+737 LRIGYQSLA

-751 QSLWHGAPPLLAQAS
+751 QSLWDGAPPLLAQAS
-766 PQERESIAR
+766 PESRANAAR

-794 DEQEKLKNASFSHL
+794 DQQEQTRQASFSHL
-808 RDPWALNEDERLQ
+808 REPWAINDDERLQ
-821 PARYLILGSKPAH
+821 PARYLILGSKPSQLD
-834 PNQQDDRAAYLSY
+834 QQDDRAAYLSY
-847 RSSFKRDLSK
+847 RSSFKREIAK
-857 PSFWGDTAQSRW
+857 PSFWGEGAEARW
-869 PDKFDEEFFGQLMES
+869 PNKFNDEFFGQMLDA
-884 LLSALIQGG
+884 LLTALIQGG
-893 LVQCFEVPG
+893 LVQPLEAPG
-902 GRTAYQINA
+902 NKTAYQITA
-911 AALIWQLGDPD
+911 AALVWQLGNPA
-922 EEIPSLGNQRK
+922 EPMQHHGNQRK
-933 SNNEFFRSLY
+933 SNNEFFRDLY

-951 QNNRLLKSLEAREH
+951 QSNRLLQSLEAREH

-973 REEREK
+973 RELREQ
-979 RFRSAE
+979 RFRAAD

-1025 AGRGGQP
+1025 AGRSGQP
-1032 ALVITYCAAKSPH
+1032 ALVFTYCAAKSPH
-1045 DQYYFADPV
+1045 DQYYFTDPV

-1078 HAVWLAETHQKLSG
+1078 HAVWLAETRQKLSG
-1092 AVSELLKMKEDSK
+1092 AVSEVLKMDSAS

-1110 DLASALD
+1110 DLIASMDIPAPRER
-1117 TADARDRAYK
+1117 ADKVFSA
-1127 MFARVLD
+1127 VLG
-1134 MLADELTP
+1134 MLSAELTP
-1142 AKAHWYT
+1142 AIAHWY
-1149 AGWAERMIK
+1149 ASGWAERMIK
-1158 QAYLQFDQA
+1158 QAFRQFDLA
-1167 LDRWRTLYKATTQQ
+1167 LDRWRTLYNATTQQ

-1189 MNAAATQTDRI
+1189 MNAAATQRDRT

-1214 LLLESS
+1214 LLLQSS
-1220 QSMNS
+1220 ATMNS

-1246 LPLLAFM
+1246 LPLMAFI
-1253 PARKDMVGKDTYLSR
+1253 PARKDKIGKDSFLTR
-1268 PRFLAL
+1268 PRFLGL

-1292 YKLML
+1292 RKVML
-1297 GLREQIGADAAGAG
+1297 GVRDQTGADANGAQ
-1311 LPLRMVRMCPSCGYG
+1311 LPVRMARMCPACGYG
-1326 HFGGQLHAEKCIACG
+1326 HFGEQLHMEKCAACG
-1341 SLLEGGLTL
+1341 SLLEGGLSL
-1350 ANLYRVEN
+1350 PNLYRVEN

-1390 NGVLQVIKTRFEV
+1390 NGVLQVVKTRFELDG
-1403 EGVPLATVHYG
+1403 EILATAHYG

-1430 DKSIYGFNIDPITG
+1430 EKSICGFNIDPNTG
-1444 IWAKDAQAPEDSDSS
+1444 IWSKDSQAPEDDDSNET
-1459 DHGSDGQPK
+1459 GQTVQ

-1482 FYPDQQLEEAAMVTL
+1482 LYPGQQLEEDAMVTL

-1516 AAEPLPSGDKRNAI
+1516 AAEPMPRRDQRNAI

-1546 ANDPTALR
+1546 ANDPDALR
-1554 RVAEQALKVAHFEP
+1554 RVAERALRVAHYER
-1568 KSGVWAVDQLQDTD
+1568 KGGVWAVDQLQDTD

-1597 NQMDHRFI
+1597 NQMDHRI
-1605 QRKNEIVLDLLCRMT
+1605 IRRKNEAVLDLLCRLS
-1620 RAEAKRGTA
+1620 RAAAGRGTA
-1629 GRNADEQFEEL
+1629 GRSADEQFDEL
-1640 MRLSGSGLEKAWLET
+1640 YRLSGSGLEKAWIVT
-1655 VRKSGYRLPDK
+1655 VRKRGHRLPDK
-1666 AQFSMNEF
+1666 AQFSMSDF

-1688 LVFIDGPHHEL
+1688 LVFIDGPHHES
-1699 DYQRQIDEAKNKQL
+1699 DHQMKIDEAKNRAL

-1724 KEQSAWPAIFAQYPD
+1724 KEEGAWPSIFAKYPD
-1739 VFGKGV
+1739 VFGKGAGA
-1745 QS
+1745 